1 MESRSKSKPTTKDK
15 TSTNNNQNNFN
26 NIWSNTMIGGPTSD
40 INNNNDDNN
49 NSSSF
54 LPSSSLSLDYQSVA
68 ESYEELDSLSD
79 ISTEKSDGGGE
90 ESNRNKDGNKKK
102 QSKGQSSSSA
112 IDRQN
117 ENTEAVTVDQKTRS
131 KNREHAKKTRI
142 RKKNYIE
149 SLRETVKR
157 YSEDNDRIERNSR
170 ITLSRLVEQT
180 RVRKQVLQTMFYFRA
195 IAETSVSKWSTILDE
210 NFVFVMPITPYR
222 SFPPSQVMNGQRL
235 VRGVDGM
242 IKDTA
247 SLSVL
252 VQSIGQAKDDGLQVR
267 IQYYSELDD
276 GIMSGNSF
284 MCRWLMKT
292 ENVVERGARQEVYKH
307 GMVEAVFTPQNKL
320 IKLEMTFDVM
330 SFMQQLR
337 RASGRYEFHVV
348 PNTVSQAISD
358 DNSDARLIVEAV
370 EPFPITSVNQS
381 WCSLLN
387 YKSSDVVGKNF
398 NVFRGAETEEHLFT
412 ELVRCFGAGEAK
424 AVRITG
430 YTSDGARTR
439 LFLKAFP
446 LYSGSVVTHF
456 LCIFESAF
464 DFLSAPS
471 DSTINVAGNP
481 GHTLPYPSDIL
492 TNSSAIRTDSEGKMT
507 SSRPSASSNTQSISD
522 INATSSNPNKN
533 HFSNLKSAG
542 GPDHS
547 QIQQYTKSTTSKHV
561 SSVSDSLSGSDNC
574 TDNANSHP
582 SDSLIQRAKG
592 NGNIVISDTKNLS
605 SNHAR
610 NDSSQLFP
618 CNQDTLSQH
627 FFNHKSDSL
636 PPHSLSSKRGRD
648 ERMQQVEKKSNS
660 TSSLSSD
667 QNIFGLTIDEMTNKL
682 KFGGGDDS
690 TVNLDVFNT
699 GFDSDL
705 FPPQQQSSSQQ
716 QIPQMGAA
724 TSSFVYNSMA
734 IQQQISD
741 AHSSMH
747 KQHLHLQAK
756 MDQSTSK
763 PSQYASSGLS
773 VSPDLKDNMEN
784 MTGQGQGHSQGNM
797 QGYGGSVT
805 SQSQEQQGELAMNA
819 ASVIYGVLGE
829 VSTFDWTDFLEED
842 NCYNVTNAS
851 VSGSMRE
858 SVREAPI
865 TNFNTSN
872 SSSSSTFNNG
882 ADWTTSKS
890 AAAVPCSQN
899 VLMIPKVEPKVTS
912 NSSDN

>member
-1 MESRSKSKPTTKDK
+1 MESRSKSKSNNQPSSSQPPQSTKDN
-15 TSTNNNQNNFN
+15 SLNQNFN
-26 NIWSNTMIGGPTSD
+26 NTWSNNTGLA
-40 INNNNDDNN
+40 DN
-49 NSSSF
+49 SPF
-54 LPSSSLSLDYQSVA
+54 LPSSSLSIDYPSVA
-68 ESYEELDSLSD
+68 ESYEDLDSLSD
-79 ISTEKSDGGGE
+79 ISTEKSDGEDNDKKEGH
-90 ESNRNKDGNKKK
+90 KKK
-102 QSKGQSSSSA
+102 SSKAQSSSSA
-112 IDRQN
+112 AGGAGAAGRQVDAS
-117 ENTEAVTVDQKTRS
+117 EAVTSIDQKTRS

-157 YSEDNDRIERNSR
+157 YSEDNERLDRNNR

-210 NFVFVMPITPYR
+210 NFVFIMPITPYR

-235 VRGVDGM
+235 VRGIDGM

-348 PNTVSQAISD
+348 PNTVPQAITD

-370 EPFPITSVNQS
+370 EPYPITSVNQS

-387 YKSSDVVGKNF
+387 YKSSDVVGKKF
-398 NVFRGAETEEHLFT
+398 SIFQGPETEEHLFA
-412 ELVRCFGAGEAK
+412 ELVRCFEAGEAK
-424 AVRITG
+424 SLRITG

-446 LYSGSVVTHF
+446 LYSGAFVTHF
-456 LCIFESAF
+456 LCIFETAF

-471 DSTINVAGNP
+471 NSANNGGNAG
-481 GHTLPYPSDIL
+481 HSIPYPSDML
-492 TNSSAIRTDSEGKMT
+492 TSSSAVRTDSEGKMT
-507 SSRPSASSNTQSISD
+507 STRPSGSSKAHSVSAFGNGNNGASSDLGKNLYGNTK
-522 INATSSNPNKN
+522 SSGG
-533 HFSNLKSAG
+533 NLDR
-542 GPDHS
+542 PPH
-547 QIQQYTKSTTSKHV
+547 QQQYKSGTSKHV
-561 SSVSDSLSGSDNC
+561 SSVSDSISGSDN
-574 TDNANSHP
+574 TTGNVNSNP
-582 SDSLIQRAKG
+582 SNDQAQILNNSQSNSKDVAAGQKTTGRLDS
-592 NGNIVISDTKNLS
+592 T
-605 SNHAR
+605 
-610 NDSSQLFP
+610 SQ
-618 CNQDTLSQH
+618 QY
-627 FFNHKSDSL
+627 FNYKSDGLPPSL
-636 PPHSLSSKRGRD
+636 PSKRGRD
-648 ERMQQVEKKSNS
+648 ERFQQVEKKSNS
-660 TSSLSSD
+660 TSSLSSE
-667 QNIFGLTIDEMTNKL
+667 QNIFGLTVDESTNKL

-690 TVNLDVFNT
+690 TLNLDVFNN
-699 GFDSDL
+699 GFDGDL
-705 FPPQQQSSSQQ
+705 FMTQSFSQQ
-716 QIPQMGAA
+716 QLPQMGATA
-724 TSSFVYNSMA
+724 SSFVYNSMA

-741 AHSSMH
+741 AQSSMQ
-747 KQHLHLQAK
+747 KQHMQLQAQ
-756 MDQSTSK
+756 MDQGALK
-763 PSQYASSGLS
+763 PPRFPGGSAVS
-773 VSPDLKDNMEN
+773 VSSNGAF
-784 MTGQGQGHSQGNM
+784 GQPAGQVRGSAQGE
-797 QGYGGSVT
+797 GSN
-805 SQSQEQQGELAMNA
+805 SGEPQGELAMNA

-858 SVREAPI
+858 SVRETPISNFGTSTSMPSLPSCLFVGGAEWAP
-865 TNFNTSN
+865 T
-872 SSSSSTFNNG
+872 
-882 ADWTTSKS
+882 KP
-890 AAAVPCSQN
+890 AAAIPCSQN
-899 VLMIPKVEPKVTS
+899 TLTIPQVDSQVRTTTEE
-912 NSSDN
+912 